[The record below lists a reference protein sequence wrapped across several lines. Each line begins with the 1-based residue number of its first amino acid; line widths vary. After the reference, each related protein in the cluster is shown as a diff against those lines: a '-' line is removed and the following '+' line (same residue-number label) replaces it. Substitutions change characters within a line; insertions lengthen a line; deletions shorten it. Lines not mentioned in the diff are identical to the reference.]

1 MPRYTVVKADDT
13 LESGGFGVPGKRSI
27 LRLKSQINSKLS
39 NRSNKGLLEA
49 LVADLDPQQKYNFRV
64 KALTKSTEGAWTD
77 EISVT
82 TSSRLLPDEPR
93 SSSTK
98 GKILGYSLKIVCVC
112 LSPGIYAKI
121 DLLYLFVNSGPGYAR
136 LSARW
141 NMFVI
146 RHFVFISIFVCLSFF
161 CSIVSVWSEV
171 SDFG

>member
-1 MPRYTVVKADDT
+1 MPRYTVVKRDDT
-13 LESGGFGVPGKRSI
+13 IESGGFGVPGKCSI
-27 LRLKSQINSKLS
+27 SRLKSQINSKLS

-112 LSPGIYAKI
+112 VSFTQEFTLKSTFCTFIA
-121 DLLYLFVNSGPGYAR
+121 NSGPGYAR
-136 LSARW
+136 LSAALEHVRY
-141 NMFVI
+141 FG
-146 RHFVFISIFVCLSFF
+146 FIAFYLYFLYVSIFFGSIVCL
-161 CSIVSVWSEV
+161 E
-171 SDFG
+171 